1 MHLMCLIKYL
11 NKELLFSLFS
21 LSLVIF
27 ASLFFLEMLMILME
41 FEYSFSIFPSND
53 NDIDEVYMHYY
64 LVDSGYPTP
73 MGYLGL

>member
-21 LSLVIF
+21 LSLVVF
-27 ASLFFLEMLMILME
+27 ASLFFLEMLMME

-64 LVDSGYPTP
+64 LVDSSYPTS
-73 MGYLGL
+73 MGYLEL